1 MSPVIQV
8 PVTGADRDACDVGD
22 VLTRVGEKWSVLI
35 LALLDERVYGFNEL
49 DRAVEGLS
57 RRILTRTLRT
67 LESDGLIS
75 RRQADQ
81 RVEYQISDLG
91 RSLLPL
97 VLAVGRWAVEHAG
110 EIAAARAR
118 FRGAGPVPGAGT
130 EAIS

>member
-1 MSPVIQV
+1 MSPLIQV
-8 PVTGADRDACDVGD
+8 PVTGADRDTCDVGS

-35 LALLDERVYGFNEL
+35 LALLDERAYGFNEL

-57 RRILTRTLRT
+57 RRILTRTLRI

-75 RRQADQ
+75 RRQGDQ
-81 RVEYQISDLG
+81 KVEYRITDLG

-97 VLAVGRWAVEHAG
+97 VLAIGRWAVANAA

-118 FRGAGPVPGAGT
+118 FRGGPA
-130 EAIS
+130 